1 MEVVTTEAPKVPEA
15 AALGI
20 PVNEP
25 QSPLASPEPTLEVAK
40 ELTPEEKMSDALIG
54 YADFLKFENG
64 ILAVNH
70 PEYKALLKPKILKM
84 GDLVR
89 RGNILTGLNGGVSKP
104 DSQSAA
110 LNACLATVQVGFEN
124 LALDLMKVTDE
135 NLLIG
140 LYEAVTSY
148 NGFFRKTPLS
158 FIL

>member
-1 MEVVTTEAPKVPEA
+1 MDAVTTNDQVTPATTPGAVTVEIK
-15 AALGI
+15 
-20 PVNEP
+20 
-25 QSPLASPEPTLEVAK
+25 SPLIVADPSLEAKKEP
-40 ELTPEEKMSDALIG
+40 TPEEKMCEALSG
-54 YADFLKFENG
+54 YAEFLKFENG
-64 ILAVNH
+64 ILSVNH

-110 LNACLATVQVGFEN
+110 LNACLATVQVGFEK
-124 LALDLMKVTDE
+124 LDLDLLKVADE

-158 FIL
+158 FVL